1 MKSGFFAHLHWIL
14 AKIRQINVYLG
25 IIQREP
31 ATFSFV
37 FMQLK
42 VRLERNG
49 SQGKLA
55 WHISKY
61 YIKTT
66 ERPTVNVPSCG
77 KVILLCRLM
86 SFAVLLSHLRRPTK
100 VLRSLRHPI
109 YHQIT
114 CTFGQIFIRC
124 NNYLFDPKFIKI
136 NSVYFKKKKKLKTL
150 KETICSPRQ
159 SGVLFVFS
167 RV

>member
-1 MKSGFFAHLHWIL
+1 MSRYYSTPTG
-14 AKIRQINVYLG
+14 
-25 IIQREP
+25 EP
-31 ATFSFV
+31 ATISFV

-42 VRLERNG
+42 VQLERNG

-55 WHISKY
+55 RHIGKY

-77 KVILLCRLM
+77 KVILLCRLT
-86 SFAVLLSHLRRPTK
+86 SFAGLLSHLRRPTE

-109 YHQIT
+109 HHQIT

-136 NSVYFKKKKKLKTL
+136 NSVYFKKKKKTL
-150 KETICSPRQ
+150 KETTCSPTQ
-159 SGVLFVFS
+159 SGVLFVFL